1 MSPKTLN
8 SVYLKLDQCSS
19 RALMSLKKVLKL
31 LFVVIVWIHLFTYT
45 KRNIQHKLF
54 LQQRHSIAKLALVLI
69 VIKPIDLPKMV
80 IIRKRSKS
88 TAYKKSLGNSIEE
101 RPEMVNNRFEFGHWE
116 IDLVLGK
123 KNKGDAV
130 VLILVEHQTRLP
142 WRVSYL
148 INKLIRLMNLSN
160 NYCFSTRLLL

>member
-1 MSPKTLN
+1 
-8 SVYLKLDQCSS
+8 
-19 RALMSLKKVLKL
+19 
-31 LFVVIVWIHLFTYT
+31 
-45 KRNIQHKLF
+45 
-54 LQQRHSIAKLALVLI
+54 
-69 VIKPIDLPKMV
+69 
-80 IIRKRSKS
+80 
-88 TAYKKSLGNSIEE
+88 
-101 RPEMVNNRFEFGHWE
+101 MVNNRFEFGHWE